1 MNYNPNLVVSV
12 EDNAS
17 EYIDKVNYLLAQN
30 GVVDKEGNPAQLA
43 KLAGSP
49 LWLMALADGQN
60 ITEWQERL
68 RNAYNA
74 ISITNCEDSQVENLA
89 VLAGVIKREGSA
101 PYIILRVT
109 NTTNDSITINSVN
122 CIATDTLTQNEWYS
136 GQNYEL
142 TVGEIAD
149 LAFYCRQRSVEVP
162 RDILF
167 TLHNT
172 TESSWTDLSAVS
184 VSASRMLEA
193 PESLAQLRNRIIMRR
208 NRYDIISQAETAIS
222 GLDGISKCSIWFN
235 KNQNAPITLP
245 GGIVLPARTA
255 YICIQGYDAENLI
268 ARTFFS
274 YAIVNT
280 LQTAESLSSQV
291 LIGADYHT
299 VYYAQCKSQIA
310 YIKVKVRPIL
320 GDTTYIKRIKDTLL
334 SYSGTLK
341 VGENLTA
348 QMVCEWLGQLDE
360 YCTIYTAYVGT
371 SADPSGDVTDIPV
384 NSLLQFTED
393 NITFEVVN

>member
-1 MNYNPNLVVSV
+1 MNYDPNLVASV

-17 EYIDKVNYLLAQN
+17 EYIDKVNNLLAQY
-30 GVVDKEGNPAQLA
+30 GVVDKDGNPAQLA

-60 ITEWQERL
+60 IAEWQERL

-74 ISITNCEDSQVENLA
+74 IDIANCADSQVENLA

-109 NTTNDSITINSVN
+109 NTTSNPIAINSTN

-136 GQNYEL
+136 GQNYDLIVDE
-142 TVGEIAD
+142 TAD
-149 LAFYCRQRSVEVP
+149 LVFYCRQRSVEVP
-162 RDILF
+162 KEISF
-167 TLHNT
+167 TLHNV
-172 TESSWTDLSAVS
+172 EASWEDLSAVS
-184 VSASRMLEA
+184 VSTSRVLEP
-193 PESLAQLRNRIIMRR
+193 PETLAQLRNRIIMRR
-208 NRYDIISQAETAIS
+208 ARYDIISQAETAIS
-222 GLDGISKCSIWFN
+222 GLDGVSKCSIWFN
-235 KNQNAPITLP
+235 KNQTVPITLS
-245 GGIVLPARTA
+245 GGRTLPARTA
-255 YICIQGYDAENLI
+255 YICIQGYDAENLL

-280 LQTAESLSSQV
+280 LQTEKSLKSQV

-299 VYYAQCKSQIA
+299 VYYDQCVSQTA
-310 YIKVKVRPIL
+310 YIKIKVKPVL
-320 GDTTYIKRIKDTLL
+320 GNATYAKRIKDTLL
-334 SYSGTLK
+334 PYSGTLK

-348 QMVCEWLGQLDE
+348 QMVCEWLGQLDA

-371 SADPSGDVTDIPV
+371 SADPSGDVTDVPV

-393 NITFEVVN
+393 NITFELGN

>member
-1 MNYNPNLVVSV
+1 MNYDPNLVTSV
-12 EDNAS
+12 EDSAS
-17 EYIDKVNYLLAQN
+17 DYIDKVNNLLAQY
-30 GVVDKEGNPAQLA
+30 GVVDKDGNPAQLA

-49 LWLMALADGQN
+49 LWLMALAYGQN

-74 ISITNCEDSQVENLA
+74 VDITNCADSQVENLA
-89 VLAGVIKREGSA
+89 ILAGVIKREGSA

-109 NTTNDSITINSVN
+109 NNTGNPITINSAN

-142 TVGEIAD
+142 VVDETAD
-149 LAFYCRQRSVEVP
+149 LVFYCRQRSVDVP
-162 RDILF
+162 RDISF
-167 TLHNT
+167 TLHNVD
-172 TESSWTDLSAVS
+172 SSWADLSAVS
-184 VSASRMLEA
+184 ISASRALEA
-193 PESLAQLRNRIIMRR
+193 PETLAQLRNRIVMRR
-208 NRYDIISQAETAIS
+208 DRYDAMSQAETAIS
-222 GLDGISKCSIWFN
+222 RLNGVSKCSIWFN

-245 GGIVLPARTA
+245 GGKTLPARTA
-255 YICIQGYDAENLI
+255 YICIQGYDVENLI

-299 VYYAQCKSQIA
+299 AYYDQCASQMVYIK
-310 YIKVKVRPIL
+310 IKVKPIL
-320 GDTTYIKRIKDTLL
+320 GDTTYAKRIKDALL
-334 SYSGTLK
+334 PYSGKLK
-341 VGENLTA
+341 VGENLTS
-348 QMVCEWLGQLDE
+348 QLVCEWLGQLDE

-371 SADPSGDVTDIPV
+371 SANPSGDVTSIPV

-393 NITFEVVN
+393 NITFEVVG

>member
-1 MNYNPNLVVSV
+1 MNYDPNLVASV

-17 EYIDKVNYLLAQN
+17 EYIDKVNNLLAQY
-30 GVVDKEGNPAQLA
+30 GVVDKDGNPAQLA

-49 LWLMALADGQN
+49 LWLMALAEGQN
-60 ITEWQERL
+60 IAEWQERL

-74 ISITNCEDSQVENLA
+74 IDIANCADSQVENLA

-109 NTTNDSITINSVN
+109 NTTSKSITINSTN

-142 TVGEIAD
+142 IVDEIAD
-149 LAFYCRQRSVEVP
+149 LVFYCRQRSVEVP
-162 RDILF
+162 KDIAF
-167 TLHNT
+167 TLHNVE
-172 TESSWTDLSAVS
+172 ESWGDLSAVS
-184 VSASRMLEA
+184 VSASRVLEA
-193 PESLAQLRNRIIMRR
+193 PETLAQLRNRIIMRR
-208 NRYDIISQAETAIS
+208 ARYDTISQAEIAIS
-222 GLDGISKCSIWFN
+222 GLDGVSKCSIWFN
-235 KNQNAPITLP
+235 KNQTAPITLS
-245 GGIVLPARTA
+245 GGKTLPARTA
-255 YICIQGYDAENLI
+255 YICIQGYDAENLL

-280 LQTAESLSSQV
+280 LQTEKSLKSQV

-299 VYYAQCKSQIA
+299 VYYDQCASQIA
-310 YIKVKVRPIL
+310 YIKIKVKPVL
-320 GDTTYIKRIKDTLL
+320 GDTTYTKRIKDTLL
-334 SYSGTLK
+334 PYSGTLK

-348 QMVCEWLGQLDE
+348 QMVCEWLGQLDA

-371 SADPSGDVTDIPV
+371 SADPSGDVTDISV

-393 NITFEVVN
+393 NITFELVN

>member
-1 MNYNPNLVVSV
+1 
-12 EDNAS
+12 
-17 EYIDKVNYLLAQN
+17 
-30 GVVDKEGNPAQLA
+30 
-43 KLAGSP
+43 
-49 LWLMALADGQN
+49 MALADGQN

-74 ISITNCEDSQVENLA
+74 LDIANCADSQVESLA
-89 VLAGVIKREGSA
+89 IIAGVIKREGSA

-109 NTTNDSITINSVN
+109 NATSNPITINSVN

-142 TVGEIAD
+142 IVDETAD
-149 LAFYCRQRSVEVP
+149 LVFYCRQRSVEVP
-162 RDILF
+162 KEISF
-167 TLHNT
+167 TLHNV
-172 TESSWTDLSAVS
+172 EGSWSDLSAVS
-184 VSASRMLEA
+184 VSASRVLEA
-193 PESLAQLRNRIIMRR
+193 PETIAQLRNRIIMRR
-208 NRYDIISQAETAIS
+208 DRYDIISQAETAIS
-222 GLDGISKCSIWFN
+222 GLDGVSKCSIWFN
-235 KNQNAPITLP
+235 KNQTAPITLP
-245 GGIVLPARTA
+245 GGKTLPARTA
-255 YICIQGYDAENLI
+255 YICIQGYDAENLL

-280 LQTAESLSSQV
+280 LQTEKSLSSQV

-299 VYYAQCKSQIA
+299 VYYDQCASQMA
-310 YIKVKVRPIL
+310 YIKIKVKPIL
-320 GDTTYIKRIKDTLL
+320 GDTTYTKRIKDTLL
-334 SYSGTLK
+334 PYSGTLK

-348 QMVCEWLGQLDE
+348 QMVCEWLGQLDA

>member
-1 MNYNPNLVVSV
+1 MNYDPNLVMSV
-12 EDNAS
+12 EDSAS
-17 EYIDKVNYLLAQN
+17 DYIDKVNNLLAQY
-30 GVVDKEGNPAQLA
+30 GVVDKDGNPAQLA

-74 ISITNCEDSQVENLA
+74 LDIANCADSQVENLA
-89 VLAGVIKREGSA
+89 IIAGVIKREGSA

-109 NTTNDSITINSVN
+109 NTTSNPITINSIN

-142 TVGEIAD
+142 IVDETAD
-149 LAFYCRQRSVEVP
+149 LVFYCRQRSVEVP
-162 RDILF
+162 KEISF
-167 TLHNT
+167 TLHNV
-172 TESSWTDLSAVS
+172 EGSWSDLSAVS
-184 VSASRMLEA
+184 ASASRVLEA
-193 PESLAQLRNRIIMRR
+193 PETLAQLRNRIIMRR
-208 NRYDIISQAETAIS
+208 DRYDIISQAETAIS
-222 GLDGISKCSIWFN
+222 GLDGVSKCSIWFN
-235 KNQNAPITLP
+235 KNQNASIALP
-245 GGIVLPARTA
+245 GGKTLPARTA
-255 YICIQGYDAENLI
+255 YICIQGYDAENLL

-280 LQTAESLSSQV
+280 LQTEKSLSSQV

-299 VYYAQCKSQIA
+299 VYYDQCASQIA
-310 YIKVKVRPIL
+310 YIKIKVKPIL
-320 GDTTYIKRIKDTLL
+320 GDTTYTKRIKDTLL
-334 SYSGTLK
+334 PYSGTLK
-341 VGENLTA
+341 VGENLTS
-348 QMVCEWLGQLDE
+348 QMVCEWLGQLDA

-371 SADPSGDVTDIPV
+371 SADPSGDVTDVPV

>member
-1 MNYNPNLVVSV
+1 MNYDPNLVASV

-17 EYIDKVNYLLAQN
+17 EYIDKVNNLLAQY
-30 GVVDKEGNPAQLA
+30 GVVNKDGNPAQLA

-74 ISITNCEDSQVENLA
+74 VDIANCADRQVENLA

-109 NTTNDSITINSVN
+109 NTTSKSIAINSVN

-142 TVGEIAD
+142 IVDETAD
-149 LAFYCRQRSVEVP
+149 LVFYCRQRSVEVP
-162 RDILF
+162 KEISF
-167 TLHNT
+167 TLHNVE
-172 TESSWTDLSAVS
+172 ESWGDFSAVS
-184 VSASRMLEA
+184 VSASRVLEA
-193 PESLAQLRNRIIMRR
+193 PETLAQLRNRIIMRR
-208 NRYDIISQAETAIS
+208 ARYDTISQAETAIS
-222 GLDGISKCSIWFN
+222 GLDGVSKCSIWFN
-235 KNQNAPITLP
+235 KNQTAPITLS
-245 GGIVLPARTA
+245 GGKTLPARTA
-255 YICIQGYDAENLI
+255 YICIQGYDAENLL

-280 LQTAESLSSQV
+280 LQTEKSLKSQV

-299 VYYAQCKSQIA
+299 VYYDQCASQIA
-310 YIKVKVRPIL
+310 YIKIKVKPVL
-320 GDTTYIKRIKDTLL
+320 GDTTYTKRIKDTLL
-334 SYSGTLK
+334 PYSGTLK

-348 QMVCEWLGQLDE
+348 QMVCEWLGQLDA

-393 NITFEVVN
+393 NITFELVN

>member
-1 MNYNPNLVVSV
+1 MNYNPNLVASV

-17 EYIDKVNYLLAQN
+17 EYIDKVNNLLAQY
-30 GVVDKEGNPAQLA
+30 GVTDKDGNPAQLA

-60 ITEWQERL
+60 IAEWQERL

-74 ISITNCEDSQVENLA
+74 IDIANCADRQVENLA

-109 NTTNDSITINSVN
+109 NITSNPITINSTN
-122 CIATDTLTQNEWYS
+122 CIATDALTQNEWYS

-142 TVGEIAD
+142 IVGETAA
-149 LAFYCRQRSVEVP
+149 LVFYCRQRSVEVP
-162 RDILF
+162 KEIAF
-167 TLHNT
+167 TLHNVE
-172 TESSWTDLSAVS
+172 ESWEDLSAVS
-184 VSASRMLEA
+184 VSASRVLEA
-193 PESLAQLRNRIIMRR
+193 PETLAQLRNRIIMRR
-208 NRYDIISQAETAIS
+208 DRYDIISQAETAIR
-222 GLDGISKCSIWFN
+222 GLDGVSKCSIWFN
-235 KNQNAPITLP
+235 KNQTAPITLS
-245 GGIVLPARTA
+245 GGKTLPARTA
-255 YICIQGYDAENLI
+255 YICIQGYDAENLL

-280 LQTAESLSSQV
+280 LQTEKSLKSQV

-299 VYYAQCKSQIA
+299 VYYDQCASQIA
-310 YIKVKVRPIL
+310 YIKIKVKPVL
-320 GDTTYIKRIKDTLL
+320 GDTTYAKRIKDTLL
-334 SYSGTLK
+334 PYSGTLK

-348 QMVCEWLGQLDE
+348 QMVCEWLGQLDA

-371 SADPSGDVTDIPV
+371 SADPSGDITDIPV

-393 NITFEVVN
+393 NITFELVN

>member
-1 MNYNPNLVVSV
+1 MNYDPNLVTSV
-12 EDNAS
+12 EDSAS
-17 EYIDKVNYLLAQN
+17 DYIDKVNNLLAQY

-49 LWLMALADGQN
+49 MWLFALAYGQN
-60 ITEWQERL
+60 STEWQERL

-74 ISITNCEDSQVENLA
+74 LDIANCQDSQVENLA
-89 VLAGVIKREGSA
+89 IIAGVIKREGSA
-101 PYIILRVT
+101 PYIILRVK
-109 NTTNDSITINSVN
+109 NESDAPITINSIN
-122 CIATDTLTQNEWYS
+122 CIATDSLTQNEWYS

-142 TVGEIAD
+142 IVDETAD
-149 LAFYCRQRSVEVP
+149 LVFYCKQRDVEVP
-162 RDILF
+162 KDVSF
-167 TLHNT
+167 TLHNIDDAWADIT
-172 TESSWTDLSAVS
+172 ALS
-184 VSASRMLEA
+184 VSASRMLEK
-193 PESLAQLRNRIIMRR
+193 PETIAQLRNRIIMRR
-208 NRYDIISQAETAIS
+208 DRYDFITQAENAIS

-235 KNQNAPITLP
+235 KNQTSPITLP
-245 GGIVLPARTA
+245 GGKTLPARTA
-255 YICIQGYDAENLI
+255 YICIQGYDADNLI

-280 LQTAESLSSQV
+280 LQTEDSLLSQT

-299 VYYAQCKSQIA
+299 VYYDQCSSQTV
-310 YIKVKVRPIL
+310 YIKVKVKPIQ

-334 SYSGTLK
+334 PYSGTLK

-360 YCTIYTAYVGT
+360 YCTIYTATVGT
-371 SADPSGDVTDIPV
+371 SANPSGDVTDIPV
-384 NSLLQFTED
+384 NTILQFTED

>member
-1 MNYNPNLVVSV
+1 MNYDPNLVASV

-17 EYIDKVNYLLAQN
+17 EYIDKVNNLLAQY
-30 GVVDKEGNPAQLA
+30 GVVDKDGNPAQLA

-60 ITEWQERL
+60 TTEWQERL

-74 ISITNCEDSQVENLA
+74 IDIANCADSQVENLA

-101 PYIILRVT
+101 PYIIIRVT
-109 NTTNDSITINSVN
+109 NTTSNPITINSTN

-142 TVGEIAD
+142 IVGETAD
-149 LAFYCRQRSVEVP
+149 LVFYCKQRSVEVP
-162 RDILF
+162 KEIAF
-167 TLHNT
+167 TLHNV
-172 TESSWTDLSAVS
+172 ESSWSDLSAVS
-184 VSASRMLEA
+184 VSASRVLEA
-193 PESLAQLRNRIIMRR
+193 PETLAQLRNRIIMRR
-208 NRYDIISQAETAIS
+208 DRYDIISQAEIAIS
-222 GLDGISKCSIWFN
+222 GLDGVSKCSIWFN
-235 KNQNAPITLP
+235 KNQTAPITLS
-245 GGIVLPARTA
+245 GGKTLPARTA
-255 YICIQGYDAENLI
+255 YICIQGYDAENLL

-280 LQTAESLSSQV
+280 LQTEKSLKSQV

-299 VYYAQCKSQIA
+299 VYYDQCESQIA
-310 YIKVKVRPIL
+310 YIKIKVKPVL

-334 SYSGTLK
+334 PYSGTLK

-348 QMVCEWLGQLDE
+348 QMVCEWLGQLDA

-371 SADPSGDVTDIPV
+371 SADPSGDITDIPV

-393 NITFEVVN
+393 NITFELGN

>member
-1 MNYNPNLVVSV
+1 MNYDPNLVVSV

-17 EYIDKVNYLLAQN
+17 EYIDEVNNLLAQN

-109 NTTNDSITINSVN
+109 NTTNNSITINSVN

-142 TVGEIAD
+142 TVGETAD

-167 TLHNT
+167 ILHNT

-208 NRYDIISQAETAIS
+208 NRYDIISLAETAIS

-299 VYYAQCKSQIA
+299 VYYDQCKSQIA

-371 SADPSGDVTDIPV
+371 SADPSGDVTAIPV

>member
-1 MNYNPNLVVSV
+1 MNYDPNLVVSV

-17 EYIDKVNYLLAQN
+17 EYINKVNSLLAQN

-142 TVGEIAD
+142 TVGETAD

-235 KNQNAPITLP
+235 KNQTSPIALP
-245 GGIVLPARTA
+245 GGKVLPARTA

-280 LQTAESLSSQV
+280 LQTEESLNSQV

-299 VYYAQCKSQIA
+299 VYYDQCKSQLA

-360 YCTIYTAYVGT
+360 YCIIYTAYVGT
-371 SADPSGDVTDIPV
+371 STDPSGDVTDIPV

>member
-1 MNYNPNLVVSV
+1 MNYDPNLVASV

-17 EYIDKVNYLLAQN
+17 EYIDKVNNLLAQY
-30 GVVDKEGNPAQLA
+30 GVVDKDGNPVQLA

-74 ISITNCEDSQVENLA
+74 IDIANCADSQVENLA

-109 NTTNDSITINSVN
+109 NTTSNSITINSVN

-142 TVGEIAD
+142 TVKETAD
-149 LAFYCRQRSVEVP
+149 LVFYCRQRSVEVP
-162 RDILF
+162 KEIAF
-167 TLHNT
+167 TLHNV
-172 TESSWTDLSAVS
+172 ENSWSDLSAVS
-184 VSASRMLEA
+184 VSASRVLEA
-193 PESLAQLRNRIIMRR
+193 PETLAQLRNRITMRR
-208 NRYDIISQAETAIS
+208 DRYDIISQAETAIS
-222 GLDGISKCSIWFN
+222 GLDGVSKCSIWFN
-235 KNQNAPITLP
+235 KNQTAPITLP
-245 GGIVLPARTA
+245 GGKTLPARTA
-255 YICIQGYDAENLI
+255 YICIQGYDAENLL

-280 LQTAESLSSQV
+280 LQTDKSLKSQV
-291 LIGADYHT
+291 LIGSDYHT
-299 VYYAQCKSQIA
+299 AYYDQCASQMA
-310 YIKVKVRPIL
+310 YIKIKVKPIL
-320 GDTTYIKRIKDTLL
+320 GDTTYTKRIKDTLL
-334 SYSGTLK
+334 PYSGTLK

-348 QMVCEWLGQLDE
+348 QMVCEWLGQLDA

-371 SADPSGDVTDIPV
+371 SAEPSGDVTDIPV

>member
-1 MNYNPNLVVSV
+1 MNYDPNLVVSV

-17 EYIDKVNYLLAQN
+17 EYIDKVNNLLAQN

-74 ISITNCEDSQVENLA
+74 ISITNCEDSQVANLA

-142 TVGEIAD
+142 TVGETAD

-193 PESLAQLRNRIIMRR
+193 PESLAQLRNRIIMRM

-299 VYYAQCKSQIA
+299 VYYDQCKSQIA

>member
-1 MNYNPNLVVSV
+1 MNYNPNLVASV

-17 EYIDKVNYLLAQN
+17 EYIDKVNNLLAQY
-30 GVVDKEGNPAQLA
+30 GVTDKDGNPAQLA

-60 ITEWQERL
+60 IAEWQERL

-74 ISITNCEDSQVENLA
+74 IDIANCEDSQVENLA
-89 VLAGVIKREGSA
+89 VLAGAVKREGSA

-109 NTTNDSITINSVN
+109 NTTNNSITINSTN

-142 TVGEIAD
+142 IVDETAD
-149 LAFYCRQRSVEVP
+149 LVFYCRQRSVEVP
-162 RDILF
+162 KDIAF
-167 TLHNT
+167 TLHNI
-172 TESSWTDLSAVS
+172 EASWSDLSAVS
-184 VSASRMLEA
+184 VSASRVLEA
-193 PESLAQLRNRIIMRR
+193 PETLAQLRNRIIMRR
-208 NRYDIISQAETAIS
+208 ARYDTISQAEIAIS
-222 GLDGISKCSIWFN
+222 GLDGVSKCSIWFN
-235 KNQNAPITLP
+235 KNQTAPITLP
-245 GGIVLPARTA
+245 GGKTLPARTA
-255 YICIQGYDAENLI
+255 YICIQGYDAENLL
-268 ARTFFS
+268 ARPFFS

-280 LQTAESLSSQV
+280 LQTKKSLKSQV
-291 LIGADYHT
+291 LLGADYHT
-299 VYYAQCKSQIA
+299 VYYDQCESQIA
-310 YIKVKVRPIL
+310 YIKIKVKPVL
-320 GDTTYIKRIKDTLL
+320 GDTTYTKRIKDTLL
-334 SYSGTLK
+334 PYSGTLK

-348 QMVCEWLGQLDE
+348 QMVCEWLGQLDA

-384 NSLLQFTED
+384 NALLQFTED

>member
-1 MNYNPNLVVSV
+1 MNYDPNLVTSV
-12 EDNAS
+12 EDSAS
-17 EYIDKVNYLLAQN
+17 DYIDKVNNLLAQY
-30 GVVDKEGNPAQLA
+30 GVVDKDGNPAQLA

-74 ISITNCEDSQVENLA
+74 INIANCADSQVENLA

-109 NTTNDSITINSVN
+109 NTTNNSITINSVN
-122 CIATDTLTQNEWYS
+122 CIAIDTLTQNEWYS

-142 TVGEIAD
+142 TVGETAD
-149 LAFYCRQRSVEVP
+149 LVFYCRQRSVEVP
-162 RDILF
+162 KDISF
-167 TLHNT
+167 TLHNVD
-172 TESSWTDLSAVS
+172 SSWEDLSALS
-184 VSASRMLEA
+184 VSASRVLEA
-193 PESLAQLRNRIIMRR
+193 PETLAQLRNRIIMRR
-208 NRYDIISQAETAIS
+208 DRYDIISQAETAIS
-222 GLDGISKCSIWFN
+222 GLDGVSKCSIWFN

-245 GGIVLPARTA
+245 GGKTLPARTA

-280 LQTAESLSSQV
+280 LQTEESLSSQV

-299 VYYAQCKSQIA
+299 AYYDQCESQMA
-310 YIKVKVRPIL
+310 YIKIKVKPIL
-320 GDTTYIKRIKDTLL
+320 GDTTYVKRIKDTLL
-334 SYSGTLK
+334 PYSGTLK

-371 SADPSGDVTDIPV
+371 SADPSGDITNIPV

>member
-1 MNYNPNLVVSV
+1 MNYDPNLVMSV
-12 EDNAS
+12 EDSAS
-17 EYIDKVNYLLAQN
+17 EYVDKVNNLLAQY
-30 GVVDKEGNPAQLA
+30 GVVDKNGNPAQLA

-60 ITEWQERL
+60 TAEWQERL

-74 ISITNCEDSQVENLA
+74 INIANCADSQVENLA

-101 PYIILRVT
+101 PYIVLRVT
-109 NTTNDSITINSVN
+109 NTTGNPITINSVN

-142 TVGEIAD
+142 IVDETAD
-149 LAFYCRQRSVEVP
+149 LVFYCRQRSVEVP
-162 RDILF
+162 RDISF
-167 TLHNT
+167 TLHNS
-172 TESSWTDLSAVS
+172 EDAWADISAVS
-184 VSASRMLEA
+184 VSASRVLEA
-193 PESLAQLRNRIIMRR
+193 PETLAQLRNRIIMRKA
-208 NRYDIISQAETAIS
+208 RYDIISQAETAIS

-235 KNQNAPITLP
+235 KNQASPIFLP
-245 GGIVLPARTA
+245 GGKTLPARTA

-280 LQTAESLSSQV
+280 LQTEESLRSQV
-291 LIGADYHT
+291 LIGSDYHT
-299 VYYAQCKSQIA
+299 AYYEQCASQMVYIK
-310 YIKVKVRPIL
+310 IKVKPIL
-320 GDTTYIKRIKDTLL
+320 GDTTYAKRIKDTLL
-334 SYSGTLK
+334 PYSGTLK

-348 QMVCEWLGQLDE
+348 QMVCEWLGQLDD

-371 SADPSGDVTDIPV
+371 SAEPSGDVTNISV

>member
-1 MNYNPNLVVSV
+1 MNYNPNLVSSV

-17 EYIDKVNYLLAQN
+17 EYIDKVNNLLAQYS
-30 GVVDKEGNPAQLA
+30 VTDKDGNPVQLA

-74 ISITNCEDSQVENLA
+74 IDIANCADSQVENLA

-109 NTTNDSITINSVN
+109 NTTGNSITINSAN

-142 TVGEIAD
+142 IVDETAD
-149 LAFYCRQRSVEVP
+149 LVFYCRQRSVEVP
-162 RDILF
+162 KEIAF
-167 TLHNT
+167 TLHNVE
-172 TESSWTDLSAVS
+172 ESWEDLSAVS
-184 VSASRMLEA
+184 VSASRVLEA
-193 PESLAQLRNRIIMRR
+193 PETLAQLRNRIIMRR
-208 NRYDIISQAETAIS
+208 DRYDIISQAEIAIS
-222 GLDGISKCSIWFN
+222 GLDGVSKCSIWFN
-235 KNQNAPITLP
+235 KNQTAPITLS
-245 GGIVLPARTA
+245 GGKTLPARTA
-255 YICIQGYDAENLI
+255 YICIQGYDAENLL

-280 LQTAESLSSQV
+280 LQTENSLKSQV

-299 VYYAQCKSQIA
+299 VYYDQCASQIA
-310 YIKVKVRPIL
+310 YIKIKVKPVL
-320 GDTTYIKRIKDTLL
+320 GDATYAKRIKDTLL
-334 SYSGTLK
+334 PYSGTLK

-348 QMVCEWLGQLDE
+348 QMVCEWLGQLDA

-371 SADPSGDVTDIPV
+371 SADPSGDITDIPV

-393 NITFEVVN
+393 NITFELVD

>member
-1 MNYNPNLVVSV
+1 MNYDPNLVVSV

-17 EYIDKVNYLLAQN
+17 EYIDKVNNLLAQN

-142 TVGEIAD
+142 TVGETAD

-235 KNQNAPITLP
+235 KNQSAPITLP

>member
-1 MNYNPNLVVSV
+1 MNYDPNLVTSV

-17 EYIDKVNYLLAQN
+17 EYIDKVNNLLAQY
-30 GVVDKEGNPAQLA
+30 GVVDKDGNPVQLA

-74 ISITNCEDSQVENLA
+74 IDIANCADSQVENLA

-109 NTTNDSITINSVN
+109 NTTSNSITINSVN
-122 CIATDTLTQNEWYS
+122 CIATDTLTQKEWYS

-142 TVGEIAD
+142 TVGETAD
-149 LAFYCRQRSVEVP
+149 LVFYCRQRSVEVP
-162 RDILF
+162 KEIAF
-167 TLHNT
+167 TLHNI
-172 TESSWTDLSAVS
+172 ESSWSDLSAVS
-184 VSASRMLEA
+184 VSASRVLEA
-193 PESLAQLRNRIIMRR
+193 PETLAQLRNRITMRR
-208 NRYDIISQAETAIS
+208 DRYDIISQAETAIS
-222 GLDGISKCSIWFN
+222 GLDGVSKCSIWFN
-235 KNQNAPITLP
+235 KNQTAPITLP
-245 GGIVLPARTA
+245 GGKTLPARTA
-255 YICIQGYDAENLI
+255 YICIQGYDAENLL

-280 LQTAESLSSQV
+280 LQTENSLKSQV

-299 VYYAQCKSQIA
+299 AYYDQCASQMVYIK
-310 YIKVKVRPIL
+310 IKVKPIL
-320 GDTTYIKRIKDTLL
+320 GDTTYTKRIKDTLL
-334 SYSGTLK
+334 PYSGTLK

-348 QMVCEWLGQLDE
+348 QMVCEWLGQLDA

-371 SADPSGDVTDIPV
+371 SAEPSGDVTDIPV

>member
-1 MNYNPNLVVSV
+1 MNYNPNLVSSV

-17 EYIDKVNYLLAQN
+17 EYIDKVNNLLAQYS
-30 GVVDKEGNPAQLA
+30 VADKDGNPAQLA

-74 ISITNCEDSQVENLA
+74 IDIANCADSQVENLA

-109 NTTNDSITINSVN
+109 NTTSNSITINSVN
-122 CIATDTLTQNEWYS
+122 CIATDALTQNEWYS

-142 TVGEIAD
+142 IVDETAD
-149 LAFYCRQRSVEVP
+149 LVFYCRQRSVEVP
-162 RDILF
+162 KEIAF
-167 TLHNT
+167 TLHNVE
-172 TESSWTDLSAVS
+172 ESWGDLSAVS
-184 VSASRMLEA
+184 VSASRVLEA
-193 PESLAQLRNRIIMRR
+193 PETLAQLRNRIIMRR
-208 NRYDIISQAETAIS
+208 DRYDIISQAEIAIS
-222 GLDGISKCSIWFN
+222 GLDGVSKCSIWFN
-235 KNQNAPITLP
+235 KNQTAPITLS
-245 GGIVLPARTA
+245 GGKTLPARTA
-255 YICIQGYDAENLI
+255 YICIQGYDAENLL

-280 LQTAESLSSQV
+280 LQTEKSLKSQV

-299 VYYAQCKSQIA
+299 VYYDQCASQIA
-310 YIKVKVRPIL
+310 YIKIKVKPVL
-320 GDTTYIKRIKDTLL
+320 GDTTYAKRIKDALL
-334 SYSGTLK
+334 PYSGTLK

-348 QMVCEWLGQLDE
+348 QMVCEWLGQLDA

-371 SADPSGDVTDIPV
+371 SADPSGDITDIPV

-393 NITFEVVN
+393 NITFELVD

>member
-1 MNYNPNLVVSV
+1 MNYDPNLVMSV
-12 EDNAS
+12 EDSAS
-17 EYIDKVNYLLAQN
+17 DYIDKVNKLLAQY
-30 GVVDKEGNPAQLA
+30 GVVDKNGNPAQLA

-74 ISITNCEDSQVENLA
+74 LDIANCADSQVESLA
-89 VLAGVIKREGSA
+89 IIAGVIKREGSA

-109 NTTNDSITINSVN
+109 NTTSNSITINSVN

-142 TVGEIAD
+142 IVDETAD
-149 LAFYCRQRSVEVP
+149 LVFYCRQRSVEVP
-162 RDILF
+162 KEISF
-167 TLHNT
+167 TLHNV
-172 TESSWTDLSAVS
+172 EGSWSDLSAVS
-184 VSASRMLEA
+184 VSASRVLEA
-193 PESLAQLRNRIIMRR
+193 PETIAQLRNRIIMRR
-208 NRYDIISQAETAIS
+208 DRYDIISQAETAIS
-222 GLDGISKCSIWFN
+222 GLDGVSKCSIWFN
-235 KNQNAPITLP
+235 KNQTAPITLP
-245 GGIVLPARTA
+245 GGKTLPARTA
-255 YICIQGYDAENLI
+255 YICIQGYDAENLL

-280 LQTAESLSSQV
+280 LQTEKSLSSQV
-291 LIGADYHT
+291 LIGAEYHT
-299 VYYAQCKSQIA
+299 AYYDQCTSQMA
-310 YIKVKVRPIL
+310 YIKIKVKPIL
-320 GDTTYIKRIKDTLL
+320 GDTTYTKRIKDTLL
-334 SYSGTLK
+334 PYSGTFK
-341 VGENLTA
+341 VGENLTS
-348 QMVCEWLGQLDE
+348 QMVCEWLGQLDA

-371 SADPSGDVTDIPV
+371 SAEPSGDVTDIPV

>member
-1 MNYNPNLVVSV
+1 MNYDPNLVASV

-17 EYIDKVNYLLAQN
+17 EYIDKVNNLLAQY
-30 GVVDKEGNPAQLA
+30 GVVDKDGNPVQLA

-74 ISITNCEDSQVENLA
+74 IDIANCADSQVENLA

-109 NTTNDSITINSVN
+109 NTTSNSITINSTN

-142 TVGEIAD
+142 TVRETAD
-149 LAFYCRQRSVEVP
+149 LVFYCRQRSVEVP
-162 RDILF
+162 KEIAF
-167 TLHNT
+167 TLHNV
-172 TESSWTDLSAVS
+172 ESSWSDLSAVS
-184 VSASRMLEA
+184 VSTSRVLEA
-193 PESLAQLRNRIIMRR
+193 PETLAQLRNRITMRR
-208 NRYDIISQAETAIS
+208 DRYDIISQAETAIS
-222 GLDGISKCSIWFN
+222 GLDGVSKCSIWFN
-235 KNQNAPITLP
+235 KNQTAPITLP
-245 GGIVLPARTA
+245 GGKTLPARTA
-255 YICIQGYDAENLI
+255 YICIQGYDAENLL

-280 LQTAESLSSQV
+280 LQTDKSLKSQV

-299 VYYAQCKSQIA
+299 AYYDQCASQMVYIK
-310 YIKVKVRPIL
+310 IKVKPIL
-320 GDTTYIKRIKDTLL
+320 GDTTYTKRIKDTLL
-334 SYSGTLK
+334 PYSGTLK

-348 QMVCEWLGQLDE
+348 QMVCEWLGQLDA

-371 SADPSGDVTDIPV
+371 STEPSGDVTDIPV